1 MLILPFSENLKFPG
15 FEMTL
20 NGKKVSVIGSGS
32 WATALVKVLEHSCD
46 KIHWWIREPEIIDHI
61 QKYGHNPQYLS
72 VIQLNNSKL
81 ILSNDINEV
90 IKQSEHVLIC
100 IPAAFTAEALS
111 HANSDLLATR
121 KFISAVK
128 GVLPK
133 YNMVISDFL
142 IKELNI
148 KEENIALISGPS
160 HAEEVAAEKLTYL
173 TCACSDKSFAELTAS
188 YISGRYI
195 KTILSDDVIGIEYA
209 AILKNIMALA
219 AGIGVG
225 LGFGD
230 NFQAVLISNAL
241 REMRAFLKVVG
252 ANHGDI
258 FNSAYA
264 GDLFVTA
271 YSNFSRNRVFGQMIG
286 RGYSVKAAQLEMN
299 MIAEGYFAVKGMHE
313 IKKQY
318 QIEMP
323 IVEAVYNILYE
334 GFSPIIEFKILSE
347 KLT

>member
-1 MLILPFSENLKFPG
+1 MGGI
-15 FEMTL
+15 M
-20 NGKKVSVIGSGS
+20 KKISLLGSGS
-32 WATALVKVLEHSCD
+32 WATALVKVLENSCD
-46 KIHWWIREPEIIDHI
+46 EIHWWIREPEIIEHFH
-61 QKYGHNPQYLS
+61 KYGHNPQYLS
-72 VIQLNNSKL
+72 AVQIDNTKVKVHDCINHTIQQS
-81 ILSNDINEV
+81 DI
-90 IKQSEHVLIC
+90 VLIC
-100 IPAAFTAEALS
+100 IPAAFMADALLQ
-111 HANSDLLATR
+111 ADKDLLATR

-128 GVLPK
+128 GILPK
-133 YNMVISDFL
+133 YNMIVSDFL
-142 IKELNI
+142 IKELSI
-148 KEENIALISGPS
+148 PETHIALISGPS

-173 TCACSDKSFAELTAS
+173 TCACTDLQFAETIAS
-188 YISGRYI
+188 YINGRYI
-195 KTILSDDVIGIEYA
+195 KTILSDDVTGIEYA
-209 AILKNIMALA
+209 AVLKNIMALA

-230 NFQAVLISNAL
+230 NFLAVLISNAL

-286 RGYSVKAAQLEMN
+286 KGYSVKAAQMEMN

-318 QIEMP
+318 SIEMP
-323 IVEAVYNILYE
+323 IMEAAYNILYE
-334 GFSPIIEFKILSE
+334 GFSPIIEFRILSE
-347 KLT
+347 KLS